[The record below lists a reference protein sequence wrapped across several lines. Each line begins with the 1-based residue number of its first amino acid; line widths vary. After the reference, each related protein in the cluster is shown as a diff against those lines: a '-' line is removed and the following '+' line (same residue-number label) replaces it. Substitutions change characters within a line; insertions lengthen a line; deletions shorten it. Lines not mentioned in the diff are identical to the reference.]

1 MEEVS
6 HSDPPKKRKK
16 KGLGTC
22 VSRHDPEQ
30 TIPAAA
36 AAPSVVCEAISFRY
50 TSREG
55 GGGGKVLGRVHGH
68 GVPGSLLRAQVE
80 TFPD

>member
-1 MEEVS
+1 MIRPKREE
-6 HSDPPKKRKK
+6 K

-36 AAPSVVCEAISFRY
+36 AAAPSVVCEAISFRY
-50 TSREG
+50 TSR

-68 GVPGSLLRAQVE
+68 GVPSSLLRAQVE